1 MNKPL
6 LLALLGL
13 VAICRVSFGALGGAG
28 KIHVVMSQNSCRIHG
43 VEIIEPATIG
53 SPAFFSL
60 QSAQKALGNPDHIN
74 RQPRV
79 WDYVWQSLGIH
90 LQKGTR
96 EPLVDNLF
104 KLQIFFED
112 TCEKVEDNS
121 TGAFPGS
128 VCVEWIDF
136 SSGTDLQSIRP
147 QLEKAGFKITG
158 EIATKGKITIFFSAP
173 SLRVNRIEQWCP

>member
-6 LLALLGL
+6 LLALLGFI
-13 VAICRVSFGALGGAG
+13 AICRVSFGAVEVVD
-28 KIHVVMSQNSCRIHG
+28 KIHVVMSQNSCLIHD
-43 VEIIEPATIG
+43 VQIIEPATIG
-53 SPAFFSL
+53 SPSFFSL
-60 QSAQKALGNPDHIN
+60 QSAQKALGNPEHIN

-112 TCEKVEDNS
+112 TNWKVEGTS
-121 TGAFPGS
+121 SGAFPGS
-128 VCVEWIDF
+128 VCVEGIEV
-136 SSGTDLQSIRP
+136 SSGTKLQSIRP

-158 EIATKGKITIFFSAP
+158 EIATKGEITIFFSAP
-173 SLRVNRIEQWCP
+173 SLLVNRIEQWCP